1 MRDYER
7 IRIHKLLSRYKNE
20 PIKFCKSILGAHLI
34 YGGQKQIL
42 DSIVKYPITV
52 VPSGHSTGKSSSAAF
67 ITLWWITTRFKSR
80 VIVTAPT
87 WRQLQTVF
95 YAEVNKWYN
104 KSDLKEFDMF
114 LLKQNIMQFN
124 HLDYKKEWYMLP
136 ISPKNPDGLQGQHG
150 DKSQLVEEIMQEL
163 GIVSIDT
170 DEQIADVIRKLREVD
185 EDGKEREDNILVI
198 IDEASGVDDKI
209 PEVLEGVDPTRMVV
223 FGNMTRTDGF
233 FYEWAYNMQDESMN
247 VITLS
252 SYDSPYMSKAQIESM
267 ERRYGIDSDV
277 VNVRLRG
284 LPPSGNA
291 NSCIP
296 RRLVEENVKTEPKH
310 RLDNIEVMGIDPA
323 RFGGDYTVGYSSTG
337 SSFKL
342 EFSYNKESTMQC
354 VGEVARWCK
363 RTPNKR
369 HVLFMDATGLGGP
382 ICDRIYEIINEDYDR
397 RYEEKFKP
405 TMPGLEV
412 IEVHFG
418 GKPRDKEEYANAI
431 TEMYFVCKERLI
443 NGDLQVPDDNELI
456 QDLSGRLY
464 NFDSYGRLIIEK
476 KEKFKERIK
485 RSPGKGD
492 AFLLCVYGVDYEAGD
507 IMGGVEIVDFD

>member
-1 MRDYER
+1 MNDRER
-7 IRIHKLLSRYKNE
+7 LAIHKVLTKYKND
-20 PIKFCKSILGAHLI
+20 PIRFCKSILEAHLI
-34 YGGQKQIL
+34 YSGQQQIL
-42 DSIVKYPITV
+42 ESIVKYPITV

-104 KSDLKEFDMF
+104 KSLLKDFDMF

-150 DKSQLVEEIMQEL
+150 DKSQLVEDIMKEL
-163 GIVSIDT
+163 GIISIDT
-170 DEQIADVIRKLREVD
+170 DDQISEVISKLREVD
-185 EDGKEREDNILVI
+185 EQGNKREDNILVI

-252 SYDSPYMSKAQIESM
+252 SYDSPYMSKSQIESM
-267 ERRYGIDSDV
+267 ERRYGKDSDV
-277 VNVRLRG
+277 VKVRLMG

-296 RRLVEENVKTEPKH
+296 RSLCENSIGIEPKH
-310 RLDNIEVMGIDPA
+310 RFDFEVMGLDPA

-337 SSFKL
+337 SNFKL
-342 EFSYNKESTMQC
+342 EFYFNKESTMQC
-354 VGEVARWCK
+354 VGEVARWCR
-363 RTPNKR
+363 RTPNKK
-369 HVLFMDATGLGGP
+369 HYLFMDATGLGGP
-382 ICDRIYEIINEDYDR
+382 IADRIYEIIDEDYSNR
-397 RYEEKFKP
+397 NIESYTSKVP
-405 TMPGLEV
+405 NLEV
-412 IEVHFG
+412 IEIHNG
-418 GKPRDKEEYANAI
+418 GKPRNNEEYSNTI
-431 TEMYFVCKERLI
+431 TEMFFVLKERMER
-443 NGDLQVPDDNELI
+443 GDIILPNDNELI
-456 QDLSGRLY
+456 QDLTGRLY
-464 NFDSYGRLIIEK
+464 NFDSYGRLVVEK
-476 KEKFKERIK
+476 KEKFKERIG

-492 AFLLCVYGVDYEAGD
+492 SFLLTVYGIDY
-507 IMGGVEIVDFD
+507 ITKW

>member
-1 MRDYER
+1 MRDSER
-7 IRIHKLLSRYKNE
+7 IKIQSVLSKYKDD
-20 PIKFCKSILGAHLI
+20 PIKFCKSILEAHLI
-34 YGGQKQIL
+34 YEGQKEIL
-42 DSIVKYPITV
+42 ESVKKFPITV
-52 VPSGHSTGKSSSAAF
+52 CPSGHSTGKSSSAAF
-67 ITLWWITTRFKSR
+67 ITLWWLTTRYKSR

-104 KSDLKEFDMF
+104 KSLIKPFDMF

-124 HLDYKKEWYMLP
+124 HEDHKKEWYMLP

-163 GIVSIDT
+163 GISSIDT
-170 DEQIADVIRKLREVD
+170 DEQISEVIAKLRETD
-185 EDGKEREDNILVI
+185 SSGNKKEDNILVI

-233 FYEWAYNMQDESMN
+233 FYEWAYNMSDESIN

-267 ERRYGIDSDV
+267 ERRYGKDSDV
-277 VNVRLRG
+277 VRVRLCG
-284 LPPSGNA
+284 LPPTGNE
-291 NSCIP
+291 NSCIARSLIERNIKIDP
-296 RRLVEENVKTEPKH
+296 LH
-310 RLDNIEVMGIDPA
+310 RFEDFEVMGLDPA

-337 SSFKL
+337 SDFKL
-342 EFSYNKESTMQC
+342 EFYFNKESTMQC
-354 VGEVARWCK
+354 IGEVARWCR
-363 RTPNKR
+363 RTPNKK
-369 HVLFMDATGLGGP
+369 HYLFMDATGLGGP
-382 ICDRIYEIINEDYDR
+382 IADRINEIIDEDYYGKDNPN
-397 RYEEKFKP
+397 YTPK
-405 TMPGLEV
+405 MPNLEV

-418 GKPRDKEEYANAI
+418 GSPRNKEEYANAI
-431 TEMYFVCKERLI
+431 TEMFFVCKDKLEKGNI
-443 NGDLQVPDDNELI
+443 VIPDDKELV

-464 NFDSYGRLIIEK
+464 NFDSYGRIIVEK
-476 KEKFKERIK
+476 KEKFKERLK

-492 AFLLCVYGVDYEAGD
+492 AFLLCVYGVNYEAAD
-507 IMGGVEIVDFD
+507 IIGGFEVIDI

>member
-1 MRDYER
+1 MKDNER
-7 IRIHKLLSRYKNE
+7 LAIHNLLSKYKDD
-20 PIKFCKSILGAHLI
+20 PIKFCKSILEAHLI
-34 YGGQKQIL
+34 YDGQKRIL
-42 DSIVKYPITV
+42 ESIKEYPITV

-104 KSDLKEFDMF
+104 KSLLKDFDMF

-150 DKSQLVEEIMQEL
+150 DKSQLVEEIMKEL

-170 DEQIADVIRKLREVD
+170 DDQISDVISKLREVD
-185 EDGKEREDNILVI
+185 EAGNKREDNILVI

-233 FYEWAYNMQDESMN
+233 FYEWAYNMQDESLN

-267 ERRYGIDSDV
+267 ERRYGKDSDV
-277 VNVRLRG
+277 IKVRLKG

-291 NSCIP
+291 NSCIARSLCESNIDIEP
-296 RRLVEENVKTEPKH
+296 RYRFN
-310 RLDNIEVMGIDPA
+310 DFEVMGLDPA

-337 SSFKL
+337 SNFKL
-342 EFSYNKESTMQC
+342 EFYFNKESTMQC
-354 VGEVARWCK
+354 VGEVARWC
-363 RTPNKR
+363 RRSPNKK
-369 HVLFMDATGLGGP
+369 HFLFMDATGLGGP
-382 ICDRIYEIINEDYDR
+382 IADRLNELIDEDYYNRNTDD
-397 RYEEKFKP
+397 YNP
-405 TMPGLEV
+405 IVPNLEI

-418 GKPRDKEEYANAI
+418 GKPRDTEEYSNSI
-431 TEMYFVCKERLI
+431 TEMFFVCKERLEKKDI
-443 NGDLQVPDDNELI
+443 VMPNDKELI

-464 NFDSYGRLIIEK
+464 NFDSYGRVIIEK

-492 AFLLCVYGVDYEAGD
+492 AFLLCVYGVDYEASD
-507 IMGGVEIVDFD
+507 IIGGFEVIDMD